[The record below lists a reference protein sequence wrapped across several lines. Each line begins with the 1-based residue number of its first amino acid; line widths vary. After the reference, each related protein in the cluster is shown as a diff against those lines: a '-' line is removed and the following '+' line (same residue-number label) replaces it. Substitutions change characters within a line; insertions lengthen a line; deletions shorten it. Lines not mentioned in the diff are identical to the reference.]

1 MKLEVAKK
9 TAEEMIGTSFHHI
22 EPVLGGRNSRIFRL
36 KNSAGSFA
44 LKFFR
49 SDAYNARD
57 RFDAETSALNIF
69 AENGMKC
76 VPKLVAQ
83 DLENNCILM
92 EWIDGETIKDVSVKK
107 PISDNPYNDNAIV
120 AVFYF
125 RQASDLFSAITLM
138 MGQKVEGEFYM
149 DNIPLLFKEM
159 GKCSVI
165 FNVDLY
171 VEFGTPAGLYKYNLI
186 EYHCRYG
193 SYDDVLWKK
202 YFNSI

>member
-1 MKLEVAKK
+1 MIKTEIESPVIIPLEGD
-9 TAEEMIGTSFHHI
+9 TEGQ
-22 EPVLGGRNSRIFRL
+22 
-36 KNSAGSFA
+36 
-44 LKFFR
+44 
-49 SDAYNARD
+49 
-57 RFDAETSALNIF
+57 AETCMKAREYVNPMDSVLVSTCDSGYLYDGGQFESLVDTGVDCIVWTFTKTEILKSRPYDWGWCELNR
-69 AENGMKC
+69 
-76 VPKLVAQ
+76 
-83 DLENNCILM
+83 
-92 EWIDGETIKDVSVKK
+92 DGETIKDVSVKK

-171 VEFGTPAGLYKYNLI
+171 VEFGTTAGLYNYNLI